1 MFLQRCQNSIATL
14 KAKPVLL
21 NTGERLLGVHGIWG
35 LLGWNMRLS
44 AHPEA
49 FILPW
54 GMGPRCSLIA
64 AVASRSCQFSYS
76 RTTKKKSACAA
87 YNWTFLLE
95 DVGNTWK
102 PKCSCMRHYA
112 VPYSVCFTW
121 KILGFEAVFFT
132 AVGVFVFLLS
142 DRYWRWR
149 LRFSGRNGN
158 HFFFKHVFPSVY
170 WRGQEER
177 GNFALFWV
185 KNSSWQGS
193 ESNFGLDSMMK

>member
-54 GMGPRCSLIA
+54 GMGPGCSLIA

-76 RTTKKKSACAA
+76 RTTKKKVHAQHITEHFYLRMLAIPENPNAHAWDTMQYLILCA
-87 YNWTFLLE
+87 LLE
-95 DVGNTWK
+95 KSLVLK
-102 PKCSCMRHYA
+102 L
-112 VPYSVCFTW
+112 CFS
-121 KILGFEAVFFT
+121 LQSA
-132 AVGVFVFLLS
+132 FLYFCCLTDTEDDDS
-142 DRYWRWR
+142 D
-149 LRFSGRNGN
+149 S
-158 HFFFKHVFPSVY
+158 
-170 WRGQEER
+170 QEEMVTI
-177 GNFALFWV
+177 FSL
-185 KNSSWQGS
+185 
-193 ESNFGLDSMMK
+193 SMSFHLSTEGDRKKGEILHCSG